1 MKQKQRKQY
10 AEEFGLAFEQFG
22 ITRMAGRIL
31 GWLLVC
37 EPPHQSPQDLQDA
50 LQASKGSI
58 STNTR
63 MLERLNFVERIS
75 LPGDR
80 RTYFQVKAD
89 AWSGIM
95 QTEVV
100 ALEQFQN
107 MTRRGLEQMD
117 NEPEEQRRRLQEMH
131 DFFQFI
137 QKELVTMM
145 KHWEESKTI

>member
-1 MKQKQRKQY
+1 MIDGCDMAKLALNTMLFNKRIYLKANQRKQY

-58 STNTR
+58 STNIR

-80 RTYFQVKAD
+80 RTYFR
-89 AWSGIM
+89 SR
-95 QTEVV
+95 QTPGP
-100 ALEQFQN
+100 A
-107 MTRRGLEQMD
+107 
-117 NEPEEQRRRLQEMH
+117 
-131 DFFQFI
+131 
-137 QKELVTMM
+137 
-145 KHWEESKTI
+145 S